1 MTTRDEYV
9 AFGSRIYEVVR
20 PFAAFPA
27 GLEIG
32 ILSKCAVDG
41 EGRVYISQR
50 ADPPVLVFDPDGRF
64 VRSIGAGRAADSHGI
79 HVTRDGRILL
89 VDRDAHQVLCYA
101 ADGELVFAW
110 GEPNRPRFR
119 APFSHPTDVVVA
131 PGGDI
136 YVADGYGNTMVH
148 RFAADGTLI
157 RSWGGLGS
165 GPGEF
170 MTPHGISLLP
180 DGRLLVGDREN
191 NRVQVFSADGDY
203 LAEWRGFFHPMD
215 IHVAAPD
222 CIFVT
227 DQVPR
232 VTAVNGRGEAIGAC
246 KPSIHIPHGMSGHPD
261 GSLYIVETR
270 TTATTKLVPVD

>member
-1 MTTRDEYV
+1 MTTREEYV
-9 AFGSRIYEVVR
+9 AFGSQIYRVVR
-20 PFAAFPA
+20 PFAAMPP

-32 ILSKCAVDG
+32 ILSKCAVDADG
-41 EGRVYISQR
+41 LVYISQR

-64 VRSIGAGRAADSHGI
+64 VRAIGAGRAADSHGI
-79 HVTRDGRILL
+79 HVTRDERILL
-89 VDRDAHQVLCYA
+89 VDRDAHQLLCYA
-101 ADGELVFAW
+101 PDGELVFAW
-110 GEPNRPRFR
+110 GAADRPRFQ
-119 APFSHPTDVVVA
+119 APFSHPTDVVTA
-131 PGGDI
+131 PNGDV

-170 MTPHGISLLP
+170 MTPHGMGLLP

-191 NRVQVFSADGDY
+191 NRVQVFSAEGDY

-215 IHVAAPD
+215 IHVASAD
-222 CIFVT
+222 RIFVT

-232 VTAVNGRGEAIGAC
+232 VIAVNDRGEAIGAS
-246 KPSIHIPHGMSGHPD
+246 KPAIHIPHGMSGHAD

-270 TTATTKLVPVD
+270 TMVTTKLVPVD